1 MCTFVAMIESSNL
14 LDGDLTIYARLFY
27 YSRLEENDKRITD
40 GVQFPIFA
48 NRHHNSIKEFI
59 PALNKVVEDKELEK
73 IITCIREELGI
84 NLDVLNLYMLGAYIN
99 EMIRE
104 FYVVLLKRPTKEAL
118 DKLGEIEEVTFR
130 NKEGK
135 TVTIKYPELI
145 KVCTDSAKAYLN
157 SKGEIIE
164 TEKIGRY
171 DKIGSTVEKGIVK
184 CQFAYFLAKFL
195 AESFPEAHRSHRGDK
210 AIVSPLEQKLVLK
223 LMGFFDLGLRYEA
236 LTTENFRKLIIMH
249 DNLYYPFDNNVL
261 HLKYENWIKK
271 INWKDPALKLNLI
284 TKEEE
289 DRIYYNPNSL
299 IRD

>member
-1 MCTFVAMIESSNL
+1 MCTFVAMKENLTL

-40 GVQFPIFA
+40 GVQFPVFA
-48 NRHHNSIKEFI
+48 NRHHNSIKDFL
-59 PALNKVVEDKELEK
+59 PALNMVVEDKKLEK
-73 IITCIREELGI
+73 KITCIKEKIGI
-84 NLDVLNLYMLGAYIN
+84 TLDVLNLYMLGAYIN

-104 FYVVLLKRPTKEAL
+104 FYIVLLKRPTKETF

-135 TVTIKYPELI
+135 TVTTKYPELI

-164 TEKIGRY
+164 TEAIGRY

-184 CQFAYFLAKFL
+184 CQFAYYLANFLS
-195 AESFPEAHRSHRGDK
+195 ETFPEAHRNHRGDK
-210 AIVSPLEQKLVLK
+210 AIVSPLEQELVLM
-223 LMGFFDLGLRYEA
+223 LMGYFDLGLRYEA

-249 DNLYYPFDNNVL
+249 DNLYYPFDKNVL
-261 HLKYENWIKK
+261 HLKYENWKKK
-271 INWKDPALKLNLI
+271 INWKNPALKLNLI
-284 TKEEE
+284 TKDEE
-289 DRIYYNPNSL
+289 DRIYYNPSTL